1 MVMTSLRNHVLSV
14 CSKSMVL
21 YHDDSLFHSYTIY
34 LKSDT
39 VLSSA
44 TNHLPHSRVLLEGL
58 IGPVLQS
65 NIKLAKRFQQQLQQR
80 NKQLC
85 CCRVSKSKK
94 QHSSLVFGWYQL
106 KCRLRDRVT
115 LLTSFSANEDI
126 FAVFR
131 TRLTNMDSA
140 NECFSGCAR

>member
-1 MVMTSLRNHVLSV
+1 MVITSLRNHVLSV

-65 NIKLAKRFQQQLQQR
+65 NIKLAKGSNNNYNKETNNSVVAEYR
-80 NKQLC
+80 N
-85 CCRVSKSKK
+85 RKSSIPLSYSGGT
-94 QHSSLVFGWYQL
+94 SSSVGSE
-106 KCRLRDRVT
+106 T
-115 LLTSFSANEDI
+115 E
-126 FAVFR
+126 
-131 TRLTNMDSA
+131 
-140 NECFSGCAR
+140 